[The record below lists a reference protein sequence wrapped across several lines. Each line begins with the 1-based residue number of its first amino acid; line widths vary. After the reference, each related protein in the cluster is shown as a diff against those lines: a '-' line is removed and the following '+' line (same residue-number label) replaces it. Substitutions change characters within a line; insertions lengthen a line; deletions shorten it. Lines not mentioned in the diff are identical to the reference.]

1 MKKIFIFITLLTA
14 LSACNK
20 EESSVSSQNT
30 DIITAQIE
38 QETDTKTYMD
48 AYNNIRWSEGD
59 QIVGF
64 MKSSLGLKYRILPSS
79 VGKTYASF
87 ENISDSNGNINAG
100 IEWDH
105 NVVYY
110 PYSDAVEVVK
120 SGPNYILDVVLPS
133 EQTYAP
139 ESFAN
144 GSMAM
149 VAVSEDNNIT
159 FKNILGGI
167 KLQLLGTQRVKSIK
181 LEGKNNEKLSGAATV
196 KAFSDESKPVI
207 TMASDA
213 STSVTLNCGEGV
225 QLNESRATDFIIA
238 LPPVVFSEGFT
249 VTITDLD
256 NKVYTLESS
265 RTNTVIRS
273 SLLIMPEQH
282 IENKLDISWGVIGYL
297 VGNWWEK
304 DILMTKEGE
313 WFVAK
318 KVQFAELTFKIRDYG
333 FWGSDKHIFGY
344 APGTEMGRINARLA
358 VVTAEYSKANLGG
371 YCEDIKLN
379 GPAGTYDVYFSYE
392 NLEVY
397 VMEPGYKPGE
407 KQPIQQLY

>member
-1 MKKIFIFITLLTA
+1 MKKSFIFFAALTILA
-14 LSACNK
+14 ACNK

-30 DIITAQIE
+30 EVITAQIE
-38 QETDTKTYMD
+38 QETSTKTYMD

-120 SGPNYILDVVLPS
+120 SGSNYVLDVVLPS

-159 FKNILGGI
+159 FKNVLGGI
-167 KLQLLGTQRVKSIK
+167 KLQLLGTQKVKSIK
-181 LEGKNNEKLSGAATV
+181 LEGNNYEKLSGAATV
-196 KAFSDESKPVI
+196 KAFSDESNPFI

-273 SLLIMPEQH
+273 SLLIMPEQC
-282 IENKLDISWGVIGYL
+282 IDSQLGIKWGLIGFL
-297 VGNWWEK
+297 EDNFWER
-304 DILMTKEGE
+304 DILMTKDGE
-313 WFVAK
+313 RVVAK
-318 KVQFAELTFKIRDYG
+318 SVQFSELTFKIRDYG
-333 FWGSDKHIFGY
+333 FWGSDKHIIGY
-344 APGTEMGRINARLA
+344 APGAEKGGINARLA

-371 YCEDIKLN
+371 YCEDIKIN
-379 GPAGTYDVYFSYE
+379 GPSGTYDVYFNYE

>member
-1 MKKIFIFITLLTA
+1 MKVSGNSLSSRACRGIFKSIIMKKIFIFITLLTA

-30 DIITAQIE
+30 EVITAQIE
-38 QETDTKTYMD
+38 QETSTKTYMD
-48 AYNNIRWSEGD
+48 TYNNIRWSEDD

-110 PYSDAVEVVK
+110 PNSDAVEVVK
-120 SGPNYILDVVLPS
+120 SGSNYVLDVVLPS
-133 EQTYAP
+133 EQPYAP
-139 ESFAN
+139 ESFAD

-159 FKNILGGI
+159 FKNVLGGI
-167 KLQLLGTQRVKSIK
+167 KLQLLGTQKVKSIK
-181 LEGKNNEKLSGAATV
+181 LEGNNYEKLSGAATV
-196 KAFSDESKPVI
+196 KAFSDESNPFI

-256 NKVYTLESS
+256 N
-265 RTNTVIRS
+265 
-273 SLLIMPEQH
+273 
-282 IENKLDISWGVIGYL
+282 
-297 VGNWWEK
+297 
-304 DILMTKEGE
+304 
-313 WFVAK
+313 
-318 KVQFAELTFKIRDYG
+318 
-333 FWGSDKHIFGY
+333 
-344 APGTEMGRINARLA
+344 
-358 VVTAEYSKANLGG
+358 
-371 YCEDIKLN
+371 
-379 GPAGTYDVYFSYE
+379 
-392 NLEVY
+392 
-397 VMEPGYKPGE
+397 
-407 KQPIQQLY
+407 

>member
-1 MKKIFIFITLLTA
+1 MKCLNFIL
-14 LSACNK
+14 K
-20 EESSVSSQNT
+20 EF
-30 DIITAQIE
+30 
-38 QETDTKTYMD
+38 Y
-48 AYNNIRWSEGD
+48 
-59 QIVGF
+59 
-64 MKSSLGLKYRILPSS
+64 
-79 VGKTYASF
+79 
-87 ENISDSNGNINAG
+87 
-100 IEWDH
+100 
-105 NVVYY
+105 
-110 PYSDAVEVVK
+110 
-120 SGPNYILDVVLPS
+120 
-133 EQTYAP
+133 
-139 ESFAN
+139 
-144 GSMAM
+144 
-149 VAVSEDNNIT
+149 
-159 FKNILGGI
+159 GGI

-282 IENKLDISWGVIGYL
+282 IENKLDISWGGVIGYL

-318 KVQFAELTFKIRDYG
+318 KVQFAELTFKIRDYC